1 MVVARSEEVVET
13 QPASIAG
20 EPDLDQLTI
29 VGLLDRAARRWP
41 DLTAYV
47 AGERR
52 LSWSELAEQ
61 VDLHA
66 RAFMAWGIAPGDRVS
81 LWMGNTLDWVLV
93 ELGLIRAGAVVVPV
107 NTGFT
112 VAEAAYVVA
121 QSDSVMLVAPSTLRG
136 RDMAE
141 EARQVLESAGLPALA
156 LVTAGAASGA
166 TGLEDLLA
174 GAASVGPQESAAR
187 AASLHPDDVVLTL
200 YTSGTT
206 GFPKGVM
213 HSHRVIGNMSDAAA
227 RLRLDERDVAV
238 MYLPLFHIFALAATV
253 TFMVRGA
260 AMVLM
265 EVFDA
270 AGSLDLMEQERA
282 TLAYGVAPHY
292 LDQIRHPSF
301 AERDLSTLRLC
312 LSPGSADLVRTVS
325 EHMAPAISVYGMTE
339 TTSMTSLGEIGDP
352 LELRAETV
360 GRALS
365 RSRIKVVDERGEE
378 VAPGVV
384 GQLLVK
390 GPPVMRGYYKMPE
403 ATAEAIVDGWF
414 HTGDAVSVDAEGYLR
429 FVGRIKEIYKVGGE
443 NVDPIEVESVLMR
456 HPAVAFA
463 CAQGVPDERMGEV
476 GLAHV
481 TVLSGHSLDVEE
493 LRAFARGQLAAFK
506 VPRHVV
512 VVDELPMTA
521 SGKVR
526 KFVLRE
532 QFLST

>member
-1 MVVARSEEVVET
+1 VARSGDVVVT
-13 QPASIAG
+13 QPTSIS
-20 EPDLDQLTI
+20 EDLDLDQLTI
-29 VGLLDRAARRWP
+29 VGLLERAARRWP
-41 DLTAYV
+41 DRTAYV
-47 AGERR
+47 HEERR
-52 LSWSELAEQ
+52 FSWSELGDE

-81 LWMGNTLDWVLV
+81 VWMGNTMSWVLV

-112 VAEAAYVVA
+112 VAEAAYVVD
-121 QSDSVMLVAPSTLRG
+121 QSDSVMLVAASTLRG
-136 RDMAE
+136 RDLAE
-141 EARQVLESAGLPALA
+141 EARQVLNAAGLPARA
-156 LVTAGAASGA
+156 LVTVGATSGA
-166 TGLEDLLA
+166 TSLDDLLA
-174 GAASVGPQESAAR
+174 GAASVSPQDSAQR
-187 AASLHPDDVVLTL
+187 AAALQPDDVVLTL

-213 HSHRVIGNMSDAAA
+213 HSHRVIGNMSDAAT
-227 RLRLDERDVAV
+227 RLRLDEQDLAV

-253 TFMVRGA
+253 TFMVRGS

-270 AGSLDLMEQERA
+270 ADSLDLMERERA

-301 AERDLSTLRLC
+301 AGRDLSTLRLC
-312 LSPGSADLVRTVS
+312 LSPGSADLVRMVS
-325 EHMAPAISVYGMTE
+325 AHMAPAISVYGMTE
-339 TTSMTSLGEIGDP
+339 TTSMTSLGALEDP
-352 LELRAETV
+352 LDIRADTV
-360 GRALS
+360 GRALP
-365 RSRIKVVDERGEE
+365 RSTVKIVDERGEE

-384 GQLLVK
+384 GHLLVK

-403 ATAEAIVDGWF
+403 ATADAIVDGWF

-429 FVGRIKEIYKVGGE
+429 FAGRIKEIYKVGGE
-443 NVDPIEVESVLMR
+443 NVDPIEVESALMR

-481 TVLSGHSLDVEE
+481 TVLPGHALDVEE
-493 LRAFARGQLAAFK
+493 LRVFARGQLAAFK